1 MFDNDYISKK
11 EFLIHE
17 IIFGRMGIDDLFF
30 KFQVILLT
38 KFEGKVSR
46 GCNKKISQFMVN
58 LLIVVYIYRDIKCP
72 VAQHD
77 ILDL

>member
-17 IIFGRMGIDDLFF
+17 IIFGRMGIDHLFF
-30 KFQVILLT
+30 KFQVVLLT

-46 GCNKKISQFMVN
+46 GCNKKIS
-58 LLIVVYIYRDIKCP
+58 
-72 VAQHD
+72 
-77 ILDL
+77 